1 MLASLSF
8 QFSSHQIRSQWIKRT
23 RSWSVVKT
31 LCSISLWCCQPVK
44 YLSGISGRTRCSLHF
59 PWFLLRGDGMTHLT
73 GEMVRS
79 RHPNIHILPPG
90 KGEFRYRS
98 RAWKSLPSQT
108 PCSHLVWGLVTNP
121 GKGKVFVTQSRPT
134 LGNLM
139 DCNPPGS
146 SVHGIL
152 QTGIL
157 EWVALPFSKGSS
169 WPREQTRVSCIAGRL
184 VTNWA
189 TGETWL
195 EAQPFPDE
203 DPKIQLQQGLEG

>member
-1 MLASLSF
+1 MECRENLVLHLPMMLPANKIPLRYIW
-8 QFSSHQIRSQWIKRT
+8 Q
-23 RSWSVVKT
+23 KT
-31 LCSISLWCCQPVK
+31 LLP
-44 YLSGISGRTRCSLHF
+44 TRPLVS
-59 PWFLLRGDGMTHLT
+59 PQRRWNDSSN

-79 RHPNIHILPPG
+79 RHPNIPILTPG

-121 GKGKVFVTQSRPT
+121 GKGKVFVTQSHPT
-134 LGNLM
+134 LCNLM
-139 DCNPPGS
+139 DCNPLGS

-157 EWVALPFSKGSS
+157 EWVALPFSKESS
-169 WPREQTRVSCIAGRL
+169 WPREQTRVSCAAGRF

-189 TGETWL
+189 TKETWL
-195 EAQPFPDE
+195 EAQPFPDV